1 MATQLLLIED
11 DAQIRHNVT
20 ELLSLSGFRIATA
33 DNGREG
39 ITQAL
44 LSPPDLILCDIMMP
58 DVNGYQVL
66 ETLRGIPSLATVP
79 FIFLTAK
86 TNPMDMRQGML
97 LGADDYLTKPFS
109 IDGLLGAID
118 TRLHREA
125 ARKADL
131 QVKLQAHRRTIGQL
145 SAHEYNTPLSGI
157 IGLTTLLLE
166 NDGDFDAAQHRSILT
181 MIKASGQRLKRSLD
195 KQQLMALLEQLDST
209 HAAYP
214 SYSTGQAVIDAESV
228 EKQVLLVKQWQD
240 CPVVAQCDVASAR
253 VGLSSENLALILTEV
268 LDNAFKFS
276 DGSGPIRIKG
286 HRQGQAYHLRIS
298 NQGQPFTQ
306 ADIDQIEP
314 YRQFNRHHYEQQG
327 FGLGLSIVKKLL
339 TLHEG
344 ILQLDGDPSGET
356 ILTLIL
362 PIALPDGSV

>member
-1 MATQLLLIED
+1 
-11 DAQIRHNVT
+11 
-20 ELLSLSGFRIATA
+20 
-33 DNGREG
+33 
-39 ITQAL
+39 
-44 LSPPDLILCDIMMP
+44 
-58 DVNGYQVL
+58 
-66 ETLRGIPSLATVP
+66 
-79 FIFLTAK
+79 
-86 TNPMDMRQGML
+86 
-97 LGADDYLTKPFS
+97 
-109 IDGLLGAID
+109 
-118 TRLHREA
+118 
-125 ARKADL
+125 
-131 QVKLQAHRRTIGQL
+131 
-145 SAHEYNTPLSGI
+145 
-157 IGLTTLLLE
+157 
-166 NDGDFDAAQHRSILT
+166 T

-195 KQQLMALLEQLDST
+195 KQQLIALLEQLDST

-344 ILQLDGDPSGET
+344 ILQLDGDPCGET
-356 ILTLIL
+356 TLTLIL